1 MMQDLKVLQ
10 MFLGCSARPDNV
22 LYKADKYDR
31 CFGGMLS
38 AAASGYSQLCSDSI
52 ALLTP
57 QTQF

>member
-1 MMQDLKVLQ
+1 
-10 MFLGCSARPDNV
+10 MFSTRQISMIDA
-22 LYKADKYDR
+22 
-31 CFGGMLS
+31 CFRGMLS